1 MRRAAP
7 RTDPATLIGRRVVL
21 RFRLH
26 REQFSASDV
35 LGVLETW
42 AEGRVSVRRA
52 DGTTAEIAAADVI
65 AVKAVPARPVVRREV
80 RELEAAA
87 ALGWQAPESQWMGGW
102 LLRAAGGF
110 TGRANSCLP
119 LNRPDRPLSDA
130 VDAVERWYD
139 ERGLQPA
146 FQVPDPI
153 SAEIAPELDR
163 RGWSFDNPTVVLT
176 APIDVVRSARRTEL
190 PDTRI
195 DAHPD
200 PAWVEGYHYRGG
212 ALPQHAVE
220 VLENAETVG
229 FGSVDIDDRR
239 VAIARGAVT
248 AAPAGRRW
256 LGVTAVEIAP
266 EARRRGLGSH
276 IVAGLAGWAAE
287 HGATDVY
294 LQAAADN
301 SAARATYER
310 VGFTEHHR
318 YHYRR
323 SPMTPTSTRAP
334 QA

>member
-21 RFRLH
+21 RFQLH
-26 REQFSASDV
+26 EGQFSASDV

-42 AEGRVSVRRA
+42 AEGRVCVRRP
-52 DGTTAEIAAADVI
+52 DGTTAQIAVADVL
-65 AVKAVPARPVVRREV
+65 AVKAVPARPVARREV

-87 ALGWQAPESQWMGGW
+87 ALGWQALESRWMGGW
-102 LLRAAGGF
+102 LLRAASGF

-130 VDAVERWYD
+130 VDAIERWYD
-139 ERGLQPA
+139 ERGLRPT
-146 FQVPDPI
+146 FQVPEPI
-153 SAEIAPELDR
+153 SAEFAPELDR
-163 RGWSFDNPTVVLT
+163 RGWSSDNPTVVLT
-176 APIDVVRSARRTEL
+176 APIAVVRSARRTEH
-190 PDTRI
+190 PDVRI
-195 DAHPD
+195 DAQPD

-212 ALPQHAVE
+212 ALPQHAVK
-220 VLENAETVG
+220 VLVNAETVG
-229 FGSVDIDDRR
+229 FGSVDIDGRR

-248 AAPAGRRW
+248 DAPAGRRW

-276 IVAGLAGWAAE
+276 IVAGLADWAAD

-294 LQAAADN
+294 LQAAAEN
-301 SAARATYER
+301 TAALTTYER

-323 SPMTPTSTRAP
+323 RPTTSPFDDPTSR
-334 QA
+334 